1 MSSVTAVTINLE
13 PLVPLTD
20 DAFYALCRANPEVK
34 FERTSFGELIVMPPT
49 GGESGSQNRR
59 LTQRLGNWTDED
71 GMGEA
76 FDSSTM
82 FQLPNG
88 AYRSP
93 DAAWIPL
100 ERWEALSAEER
111 NVFPPICPDFVV
123 ELRSPSDSLRAVQNK
138 MQEYMDNGTR
148 LGWLINPKGQQVE
161 IYRQGQEK
169 EVLQAPTSLLGEQV
183 LSGFVLDLKG
193 IL

>member
-1 MSSVTAVTINLE
+1 MSPVTAVTINLE
-13 PLVPLTD
+13 PLVPLTN
-20 DAFYALCRANPEVK
+20 DAFYALCQANPEVK
-34 FERTSFGELIVMPPT
+34 FERTAKGELIVMPPT

-59 LTQRLGNWTDED
+59 LTQRLGNWTDEN
-71 GMGEA
+71 GIGEA

-82 FQLPNG
+82 FLLPNG

-100 ERWEALSAEER
+100 ERWEALSAEQQK
-111 NVFPPICPDFVV
+111 VFPPICPDFVV
-123 ELRSPSDSLRAVQNK
+123 ELRSPSDTLRAVQTK
-138 MQEYMDNGTR
+138 MQEYMENGAR
-148 LGWLINPKGQQVE
+148 LGWLINPKDQQVE

-169 EVLQAPTSLLGEQV
+169 EILQAPTNLSGEQV
-183 LSGFVLDLKG
+183 LPGFVLDLKG